1 MKGVPLPLSA
11 LSMPGTRLAREHGCT
26 CRPVDMAGWNHDY
39 GTRPTIEVDGFCRV
53 HGLKAIMEDR

>member
-1 MKGVPLPLSA
+1 MSLRRPNA
-11 LSMPGTRLAREHGCT
+11 LSMPGTQIARQHGCK
-26 CRPVDMAGWNHDY
+26 CPAVDITAWAHEY